1 MKQAI
6 IFFVS
11 AGLAAAQITI
21 PDGTRL
27 RVRLDQTI
35 SSASAEQGQA
45 VELSITEAVKVNDQV
60 VIPDGARVTGT
71 VTMAQEKRHMGRAG
85 KLDFS
90 IDRVRAMDGEW
101 IPIRYTVNK
110 ASGGS
115 HAVSTGVLTAG
126 AAVLFWPAAPAFLL
140 IKGKDVT
147 INRGVIFDTFTDK
160 DHTLVTAAA
169 SNGPKAPAASAGSG
183 SASVSIISNATGAD
197 IEIDGVYVGST
208 PTTLSLSAGSHQVAI
223 RIGNAV
229 WQRTLQ
235 VNAGSNV

>member
-1 MKQAI
+1 M
-6 IFFVS
+6 
-11 AGLAAAQITI
+11 
-21 PDGTRL
+21 D
-27 RVRLDQTI
+27 
-35 SSASAEQGQA
+35 SSA
-45 VELSITEAVKVNDQV
+45 
-60 VIPDGARVTGT
+60 
-71 VTMAQEKRHMGRAG
+71 
-85 KLDFS
+85 
-90 IDRVRAMDGEW
+90 
-101 IPIRYTVNK
+101 
-110 ASGGS
+110 
-115 HAVSTGVLTAG
+115 GVLTAG

-197 IEIDGVYVGST
+197 IEIDGAYVGST
-208 PTTLSLSAGSHQVAI
+208 PTTLSLSAGPHQVAI

-235 VNAGSNV
+235 VNAGSNVSVNAQLEQGQLAARRTR